1 MVAAEE
7 RARVALAVEEYAPA
21 FQAQGAPALAVLLLT
36 GRAAVDAAVHAVA
49 LVAAEEK
56 VWRRVV
62 GAAKY
67 WVAGVAAA
75 VGASVPTLVPMLVS
89 LARWP
94 ARRPKGGS

>member
-7 RARVALAVEEYAPA
+7 RARVAAEERARPA
-21 FQAQGAPALAVLLLT
+21 LQAQGAPALAVLLPT

-62 GAAKY
+62 EAAKY

-75 VGASVPTLVPMLVS
+75 VGASVPTPVPMLVS